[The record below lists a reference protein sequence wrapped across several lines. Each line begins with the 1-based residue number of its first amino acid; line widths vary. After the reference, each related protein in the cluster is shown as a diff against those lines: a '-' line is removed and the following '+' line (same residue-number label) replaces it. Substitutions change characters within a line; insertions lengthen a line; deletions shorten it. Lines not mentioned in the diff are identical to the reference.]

1 MGDVNRASLCSERKA
16 CDFLNLGVNSAQN
29 SCADGAEK
37 SGCCLSVQVTKQG
50 RQETKALLLL
60 LDIQASLCRLN
71 ENAVAFADNGGIETT
86 IRIIH
91 QFDYD
96 VGLLTLGE
104 SLCR

>member
-1 MGDVNRASLCSERKA
+1 MVVFGNM
-16 CDFLNLGVNSAQN
+16 
-29 SCADGAEK
+29 
-37 SGCCLSVQVTKQG
+37 QVAKQG

-60 LDIQASLCRLN
+60 LDIEASLCRLSD
-71 ENAVAFADNGGIETT
+71 NAVVFAEKGGIETT

-104 SLCR
+104 FFIWF